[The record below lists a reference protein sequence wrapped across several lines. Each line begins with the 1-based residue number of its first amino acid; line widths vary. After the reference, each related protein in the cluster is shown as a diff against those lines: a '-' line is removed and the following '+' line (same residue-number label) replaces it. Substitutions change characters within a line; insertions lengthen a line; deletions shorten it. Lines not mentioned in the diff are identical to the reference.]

1 MKSFPF
7 KRQESDDLI
16 LVNLVIDGYYRFKV
30 AIDTAASHTVLDS
43 NALFM
48 MGYELRHSV
57 GVESVETA
65 NGVIETAIFKL
76 KSVECVGIKRPDFEI
91 QVYDF
96 LAHGILSDYHG
107 LVGLDF
113 FEGKIFCIDMIKNC
127 IYTR

>member
-1 MKSFPF
+1 MKSYSF
-7 KRQESDDLI
+7 KRLDSDDLI
-16 LVNLVIDGYYRFKV
+16 LVNLLIDGYYRFKV

-48 MGYELRHSV
+48 MGYELHKSV
-57 GVESVETA
+57 GVKAVETA
-65 NGVIETAIFKL
+65 NGVIETEIFQL
-76 KSVECVGIKRPDFEI
+76 KSLECVGIKRLDFEI

-113 FEGKIFCIDMIKNC
+113 FEGRTFCIDLLKNC
-127 IYTR
+127 IYT